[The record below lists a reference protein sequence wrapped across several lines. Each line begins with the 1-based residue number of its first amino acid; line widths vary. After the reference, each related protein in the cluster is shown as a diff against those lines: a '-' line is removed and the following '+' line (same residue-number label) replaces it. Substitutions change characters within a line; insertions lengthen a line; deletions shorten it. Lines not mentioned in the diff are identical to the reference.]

1 MWSLR
6 LAAALVLPALAT
18 PLATPVFAAGRP
30 DTITRFAGTAG
41 LAQLAADARGGLVAA
56 DPSGDRVVRI
66 APDGA
71 VTVVA
76 GGPEAGLDAPEGV
89 AVRADGAVYVS
100 DARHR
105 VTMITPD
112 GRTRTVAGSGVA
124 GAPVPGPAL
133 SSPLSAPAG
142 LAVDRAGNLFI
153 ADEHAVLRV
162 SPSGTLSI
170 AAEPTDSRTV
180 AVDSLGNLYV
190 SVPDCGVERIAADG
204 VRVAYAGTG
213 CGHPTPGPARESR
226 LDAFEHLSV
235 DDRDNLVLATDDGVA
250 IVAPDGTLS
259 LRGEDVGGVRDV
271 RGEGAGGVRGEG
283 VGRARDLRGEGAGGV
298 RDVRGEDVDGVRD
311 VRGEG
316 AGGVRDV
323 RGQGA
328 GGVRD
333 VHGDGAG
340 GVRDVR
346 GQGAGGMRDVRGEDV
361 DGVRDVRGEGVEGVR
376 DVRGEGAGDVR
387 GERVRGRSAV
397 ASSTGA
403 VFVGGVGGVARIGPA
418 TPSAPQDLRITPRD
432 RSLELS
438 FRAPLDAGADP
449 VAGYQVSLDGSQTWR
464 PLATEVDGD
473 RLTGSVA
480 GLDNGVQYAV
490 LVSARNAAGAS
501 PGSVILPAVPGASF
515 LAVTGTDVAVFAWTG
530 LFAVLVGIGLVVAG
544 AVDPDCLPTR
554 TRRS

>member
-41 LAQLAADARGGLVAA
+41 LAQLAADAQGGLVAA

-71 VTVVA
+71 VTEVA
-76 GGPEAGLDAPEGV
+76 GGPEPALDAPEGV
-89 AVRADGAVYVS
+89 AVGADGAVYVS

-153 ADEHAVLRV
+153 ADDHAVLRV

-170 AAEPTDSRTV
+170 AADATDSRTV

-190 SVPDCGVERIAADG
+190 SSPNCGVERIAADG

-226 LDAFEHLSV
+226 LDAFEHVSV
-235 DDRDNLVLATDDGVA
+235 DARDNLVLATDGGAA

-259 LRGEDVGGVRDV
+259 LRGE
-271 RGEGAGGVRGEG
+271 GAGAVLGKD
-283 VGRARDLRGEGAGGV
+283 ADGV
-298 RDVRGEDVDGVRD
+298 RDVRGED
-311 VRGEG
+311 
-316 AGGVRDV
+316 AGGA
-323 RGQGA
+323 RG
-328 GGVRD
+328 D
-333 VHGDGAG
+333 
-340 GVRDVR
+340 
-346 GQGAGGMRDVRGEDV
+346 
-361 DGVRDVRGEGVEGVR
+361 GVEGVR
-376 DVRGEGAGDVR
+376 DVRGEGAGGARGEGVDGVREVRGEGVDGVREVRGEGVDGVRDVR
-387 GERVRGRSAV
+387 GEGVDGAREVRGEGVDGVRDVRGQGVRGDGVDGVRDLRGEGADGARSEDARRRSAV

-403 VFVGGVGGVARIGPA
+403 LFVGDVDGVARIGPA
-418 TPSAPQDLRITPRD
+418 TPSPPRDLRITPRD

-438 FRAPLDAGADP
+438 FRAPLDPGADP
-449 VAGYQVSLDGSQTWR
+449 VTGYQVSLDGAQTWR
-464 PLATEVDGD
+464 PLETEPDGN

-490 LVSARNAAGAS
+490 LVSARNAAGVS
-501 PGSVILPAVPGASF
+501 PGSVILPAVPGAAF
-515 LAVTGTDVAVFAWTG
+515 LAVTGTDVAVLAWAG
-530 LFAVLVGIGLVVAG
+530 VFAVLVGVGLVVAG
-544 AVDPDCLPTR
+544 AVEPDCLPPR
-554 TRRS
+554 TRRC